1 MIRRPPRS
9 TLFPY
14 TTLFRSPGRAQEGG
28 GHDRRPG
35 GRQGARAAR
44 RGRRRRRGPCAP
56 ASLGGRSG
64 TALGGLAPCR
74 EGRRRPESAGQHR
87 DPRVTRRA
95 LALMAVAVVLAACGY
110 SLRGNLPDRI
120 KTVAVPVFVNRTAE
134 PAVENFL
141 TQAVVQAVSTN
152 GRLRVVKPG
161 EADAILEGEGVD
173 YQIQAVAVRPRANI
187 PPHPLPRT

>member
-74 EGRRRPESAGQHR
+74 EGRRRPESASQHR

-95 LALMAVAVVLAACGY
+95 LAVMAVAVVLAASRY
-110 SLRGNLPDRI
+110 S
-120 KTVAVPVFVNRTAE
+120 
-134 PAVENFL
+134 
-141 TQAVVQAVSTN
+141 
-152 GRLRVVKPG
+152 
-161 EADAILEGEGVD
+161 
-173 YQIQAVAVRPRANI
+173 
-187 PPHPLPRT
+187 LPRTLPDHRKTLPVPLFANPPA